1 MNKDTQKELV
11 RVLELDYEK
20 TTQVIESIISSSFTI
35 RGWGIALSSALIGLT
50 FQAQHWEIAVLAF
63 VVTLLVAF
71 VDGYHSWLYAKVLQH
86 VNKIEDIMRCYYA
99 FLARGDA
106 DEQTY
111 TEFQAKIMAHRFGRF
126 AEIHKGFSFSS
137 LREARP
143 RYVIVTLYAT
153 LLICTAV
160 SGVLA
165 FSSEKH
171 PALTFGCIQV
181 PGTTDVYVCKTK

>member
-1 MNKDTQKELV
+1 MNKETQKELV

-20 TTQVIESIISSSFTI
+20 TTEVIESIIGSSFTI

-50 FQAQHWEIAVLAF
+50 FQVQRWEISALAL

-86 VNKIEDIMRCYYA
+86 ANRIEEVVRSYYA
-99 FLARGDA
+99 FLARGDV
-106 DEQTY
+106 DEETE

-126 AEIHKGFSFSS
+126 AEIHKGFTFSS

-143 RYVIVTLYAT
+143 RYVILTLYAT
-153 LLICTAV
+153 LLICAAV
-160 SGVLA
+160 SGIMA

-171 PALTFGCIQV
+171 PTPTFGCVQV
-181 PGTTDVYVCKTK
+181 PGTPDACVCKPK